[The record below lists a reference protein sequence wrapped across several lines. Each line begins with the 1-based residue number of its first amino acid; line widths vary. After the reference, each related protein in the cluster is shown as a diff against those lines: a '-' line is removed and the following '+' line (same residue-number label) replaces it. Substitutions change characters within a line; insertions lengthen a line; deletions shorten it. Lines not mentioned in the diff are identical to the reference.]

1 MGEGYSPAR
10 LRWRGTRPGAPQ
22 IGGAGLKYQELDRI
36 VTSRSTV
43 AITAYPGPKPYFDP
57 QFDCDAVKILP
68 GEHYASDRD
77 IVIVTTLGSCVSA
90 CLWDETRKVGGMNH
104 FMLPESGASGYDL
117 HGESGRYGVFAM
129 ELLINQLIKMGA
141 QKSRLKAKVFGAGN
155 VLQSLTTSNVGE
167 RNAEFVTR
175 FLATE
180 RIAILAS
187 DLLDVWP
194 RKVYLFP
201 VTGRVLVRKLKT
213 LGNDTIANRERVY
226 RTQLAQ
232 VKAEKAAADIELFV

>member
-1 MGEGYSPAR
+1 MA
-10 LRWRGTRPGAPQ
+10 THA
-22 IGGAGLKYQELDRI
+22 
-36 VTSRSTV
+36 
-43 AITAYPGPKPYFDP
+43 AYTDPKTYFDP
-57 QFDCDAVKILP
+57 QFGCDAVKILP
-68 GEHYASDRD
+68 GEYYVSDRD

-104 FMLPESGASGYDL
+104 FMLPESGASGFDL
-117 HGESGRYGVFAM
+117 HGESGRYGVYAM

-155 VLQSLTTSNVGE
+155 VLQSLSTANVGE
-167 RNAEFVTR
+167 RNAEFVAR

-180 RIAILAS
+180 RISILAS

-213 LGNDTIANRERVY
+213 LGNDTIAKRERAY
-226 RTQLAQ
+226 RRRLAQ
-232 VKAEKAAADIELFV
+232 VKAAHAAAEIELFV